1 MSRLVSVDLSI
12 IDAVWRGW
20 LHMISAWEGATL
32 VGIARCVTDFHYA
45 CHLSDLEVS
54 KRYQKLGAGKK
65 VQQIT
70 QGS

>member
-1 MSRLVSVDLSI
+1 
-12 IDAVWRGW
+12 
-20 LHMISAWEGATL
+20 MISAWEGATL